1 MVRWAIPYRGNR
13 AYYAGKSPVI
23 AFCGDG
29 GLQMNIQ
36 EMQVLSRE
44 RLPVKIV
51 LLNNYSLA

>member
-1 MVRWAIPYRGNR
+1 M
-13 AYYAGKSPVI
+13 I